1 MFDRHH
7 YRKAVD
13 EFMQKQPTILLV
25 EDSTEDYLLFKQAAL
40 KVYPQVT
47 IQPVPDFPSALHY
60 LYASG
65 PYRDRELFPLPFCVF
80 VDLTLPAIPGKALVK
95 WMREQPEFR
104 NMLVVVMTGSR
115 DGKDIAE
122 LYRLGANS
130 FLNKSPDANELAR
143 TLRDMNTFWV
153 THNLIEDFS
162 APVTD
167 PAKPT
172 ADPRGS
178 SFFYIKPDWPGFE
191 PPAST

>member
-1 MFDRHH
+1 
-7 YRKAVD
+7 
-13 EFMQKQPTILLV
+13 MQKQPTILLV

-40 KVYPQVT
+40 RVYPQAAIHAVT
-47 IQPVPDFPSALHY
+47 DFPTALHY
-60 LYASG
+60 LYGSG
-65 PYRDRELFPLPFCVF
+65 PYRDRELFPSPSCVF

-95 WMREQPEFR
+95 WIREQHEFR
-104 NMLVVVMTGSR
+104 KLLVVVMTGSR

-130 FLNKSPDANELAR
+130 FLNKSGDVNELAR

-162 APVTD
+162 SPIASPDKPV
-167 PAKPT
+167 AG
-172 ADPRGS
+172 AQGA